1 MQNPKSKE
9 KPNKNSFWNSLRSIF
24 ASRNK
29 SLRDDL
35 VMAVHDKSK
44 KLDNFSDNERLIL
57 QNVLKLADK
66 RVDDVMVPRADIEA
80 VEEGE
85 TIASLIALFR
95 SAAHSRL
102 PVYDDNLDNM
112 LGFIHIK
119 DALLLLTKVSEQN
132 GERSDGDGIKNNN
145 STRKDVSVEFL
156 TPILKQKI
164 GSQNIVRNLLF
175 VPPSMPV
182 GDLLQKMQATRV
194 HMAMVVD
201 EYGGTD
207 GLVTI
212 EDLLEAVVG
221 EIEDEHDDDEAELI
235 TKIDDN
241 SYIADARIE
250 LVQLQEIFGDD
261 FNPTI
266 YCEDADT
273 LGGLIFDLVERV
285 PVIGEVITKF
295 KGFEFEILQADPRRI
310 KKVCIRIRKK
320 TPSRTQVKAK
330 KTIQQS

>member
-1 MQNPKSKE
+1 MQNEKLKE
-9 KPNKNSFWNSLRSIF
+9 KPSKTSLWNRVRLIF
-24 ASRNK
+24 ASRKK
-29 SLRDDL
+29 SLREDL
-35 VMAVHDKSK
+35 VIAVHDKSK
-44 KLDNFSDNERLIL
+44 KLGNFSDNERLIL

-80 VEEGE
+80 VEESE

-119 DALLLLTKVSEQN
+119 DALLLLTKVNEKN
-132 GERSDGDGIKNNN
+132 DEKSDRNGIKNNN
-145 STRKDVSVEFL
+145 STKSDVSVRFL

-164 GSQNIVRNLLF
+164 GNQDIVRNLLF

-250 LVQLQEIFGDD
+250 LAQLQEIFGRD
-261 FNPTI
+261 FNPAI

-285 PVIGEVITKF
+285 PVVGEVITKF

-320 TPSRTQVKAK
+320 TPNRAHTKAK
-330 KTIQQS
+330 KKIKQS